1 MNYPNATAYFPGK
14 LQAVAIIQTV
24 IGILEILG
32 SIIGAIWVL
41 MMGIVTMGIGL
52 IALPIP
58 FFFLIVGILSLV
70 SGIKGLNKNPAYG
83 LSMTVAIG
91 QMLLLFLCDIF
102 SFGCGLTTL
111 ILLLQDEVKAYFR

>member
-1 MNYPNATAYFPGK
+1 MNYPNAPSYFPGK

-32 SIIGAIWVL
+32 SIIGGIWVL

-58 FFFLIVGILSLV
+58 FFFLIVGILSVV

-91 QMLLLFLCDIF
+91 QMLLLLSCDIF
-102 SFGCGLTTL
+102 SFGCGCSKSGSLSSPS
-111 ILLLQDEVKAYFR
+111 VSS